1 MRAVNNIVDEI
12 TTQMNFIT
20 GYEKTKLI
28 VVVDRIISKPWI
40 NHRADF
46 NCYSIRYKSS
56 DKRIYIYSKPYEYIE
71 MFDFDYKDDVEFST
85 DFNVCITLD
94 SKIEQILNNMKE
106 VVHVCVKK
114 LIKNFSL
121 LISYLL

>member
-12 TTQMNFIT
+12 ATRMNFIT

-28 VVVDRIISKPWI
+28 VIVDRIISKPWI

-46 NCYSIRYKSS
+46 NCYSIRYKST

-71 MFDFDYKDDVEFST
+71 MFDFDYMDNIEFPT

-94 SKIEQILNNMKE
+94 SKLEHVIKNMRE
-106 VVHVCVKK
+106 VVHECVKK

-121 LISYLL
+121 IISYLL

>member
-1 MRAVNNIVDEI
+1 MRAVNNIADEI
-12 TTQMNFIT
+12 INQMNFIT
-20 GYEKTKLI
+20 GYEKTKLLVI
-28 VVVDRIISKPWI
+28 VDRIVSKPWI

-71 MFDFDYKDDVEFST
+71 MFDFDYKDDNEFPT

-94 SKIEQILNNMKE
+94 SKLDQMLNNMKE
-106 VVHVCVKK
+106 VVRVCTKK
-114 LIKNFSL
+114 LIKSFSL
-121 LISYLL
+121 IISYLL

>member
-12 TTQMNFIT
+12 ATRMNFIT

-28 VVVDRIISKPWI
+28 VIVDRIISKPWI

-46 NCYSIRYKSS
+46 NCYSIRYKST

-71 MFDFDYKDDVEFST
+71 MFDFDYMDNIEFPT
-85 DFNVCITLD
+85 NFNVCITLD
-94 SKIEQILNNMKE
+94 SKLEHVIKNMRE
-106 VVHVCVKK
+106 VVHECTKK
-114 LIKNFSL
+114 LIKNISL
-121 LISYLL
+121 IISYLL